1 MSRPFLLPPASARAP
16 FIPVLQSTARALLA
30 PGRGLLAA
38 DESIATL
45 GRRFAAHDIPFT
57 RDNRLAYRELI
68 LTTSGLGEF
77 VSGAILFDETLG
89 QLTDNHSPLPSLLTR
104 EGIIVGVK
112 VDTGARAL
120 PAFPGE
126 TTTRGLDNL
135 RARLADYTRQG
146 ARFTKWRAVFKIGGE
161 LPTPTAIATNARLL
175 ALFAATSQEAG
186 LVPIVEP
193 EILVAGDHTLDR
205 CERLSHDILGTVIDR
220 LVDHRVALDG
230 LLLKTS
236 MVMPGTDCA
245 QTATDEEIAE
255 ATLRMLRRTVPAAV
269 PGILF
274 LSGGQTEIDAT
285 ERLNAICLRREDAP
299 WTLSFSFGRALLDS
313 VLQIWNGDAGNV
325 VVAQAELLR
334 RARLNALAVQGLYPT
349 GSEHVLA

>member
-1 MSRPFLLPPASARAP
+1 MTQPYIHPPP
-16 FIPVLQSTARALLA
+16 TARAASASVLRATARRLLA
-30 PGRGLLAA
+30 PCRGLLAA

-45 GRRFAAHDIPFT
+45 GRRFAQHHIPFT
-57 RDNRLAYRELI
+57 HDSRLAYRELI
-68 LTTSGLGEF
+68 LTTPGLGDF
-77 VSGAILFDETLG
+77 ISGAILFEDTLS
-89 QLTDNHSPLPSLLTR
+89 QVTDNGSSVPAVLSHANV
-104 EGIIVGVK
+104 IFGVK

-135 RARLADYTRQG
+135 RARLADYSHQG

-161 LPTPTAIATNARLL
+161 CPSLTAIETNTRLL

-193 EILVAGDHTLDR
+193 EILVAGDHTLER
-205 CERLSHDILGTVIDR
+205 CERLSHDILRTVFDR
-220 LVDHRVALDG
+220 LAEHRVALDG
-230 LLLKTS
+230 VLLKTS

-255 ATLRMLRRTVPAAV
+255 ATLRMLRTAVPSAL

-274 LSGGQTEIDAT
+274 LSGGQNEIDAT
-285 ERLNAICLRREDAP
+285 ERLNAICRRREDAP
-299 WTLSFSFGRALLDS
+299 WALSFSFGRALLNS
-313 VLQIWNGDAGNV
+313 ALKIWNGEAGNV
-325 VVAQAELLR
+325 VAAQTELLR
-334 RARLNALAVQGLYPT
+334 RARLNALAAQGLYPA
-349 GSEHVLA
+349 GSEHAIT